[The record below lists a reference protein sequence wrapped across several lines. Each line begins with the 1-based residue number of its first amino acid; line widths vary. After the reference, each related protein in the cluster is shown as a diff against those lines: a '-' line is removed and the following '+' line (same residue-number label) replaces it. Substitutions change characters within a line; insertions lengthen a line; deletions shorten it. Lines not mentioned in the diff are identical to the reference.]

1 MVLVLITDTYKVFL
15 IGSALA
21 HVYFVVAADAEL
33 EEMLPVQTH
42 VFVLSDSEIFKIDNL
57 ERFLSHRHQK
67 LLFVWAEL
75 MSTLT

>member
-33 EEMLPVQTH
+33 EEMLPVKTH

-57 ERFLSHRHQK
+57 ERFLSHPHQK
-67 LLFVWAEL
+67 LLFV
-75 MSTLT
+75 